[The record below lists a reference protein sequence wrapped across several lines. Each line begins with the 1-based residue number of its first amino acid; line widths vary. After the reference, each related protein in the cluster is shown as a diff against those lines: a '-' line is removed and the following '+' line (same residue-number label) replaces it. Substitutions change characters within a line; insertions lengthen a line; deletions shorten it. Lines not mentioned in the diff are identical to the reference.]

1 MDSRFRGNDARNFL
15 VILQWS
21 AGSSVRLLSAGSS
34 VRPPSSFGGPSV
46 PSIAPNAPRDG
57 TIATLSSFRTP
68 RSGDPE
74 SILILP
80 ASRESKMDSRF
91 RGNDAGKIFGL
102 PLPLRLR
109 GSDAGK
115 IFGLPLPLRLRG
127 SDAGKVF
134 GLPLPLRL
142 RGSDAG
148 KIFRLPLPLRLRG
161 SDAGKVFGSPWSLR
175 LCGNEVRHFQG
186 RGDVEPLSLRGR
198 GRGEGS
204 VSPGRCRL
212 APVPNPHSPFRGTF
226 SRREKGNAVS
236 C

>member
-134 GLPLPLRL
+134 G
-142 RGSDAG
+142 
-148 KIFRLPLPLRLRG
+148 
-161 SDAGKVFGSPWSLR
+161 SPWSLR

>member
-148 KIFRLPLPLRLRG
+148 K
-161 SDAGKVFGSPWSLR
+161 VFGSPWSLR